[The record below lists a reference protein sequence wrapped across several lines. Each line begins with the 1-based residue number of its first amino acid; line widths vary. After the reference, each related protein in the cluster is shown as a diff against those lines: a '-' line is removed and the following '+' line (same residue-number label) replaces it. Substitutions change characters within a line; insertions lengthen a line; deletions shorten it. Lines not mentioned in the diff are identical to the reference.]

1 MVIGT
6 YVKSRLTLL
15 RFRLSERLYKRVR
28 KTIEDARNAT
38 IQKIRVIIPK
48 LEEIRKSVYESLENV
63 SENLKLGLA
72 RVGIDEV
79 GKLADFVPETVEVEY
94 ETKEY
99 EGIKF
104 QSIKFAGITSPNYS
118 LVNVPPEF
126 DYALNLL
133 YKSVDKLLE
142 LLNLE
147 NIFYTL
153 LAKAKEYQRMINAID
168 YVILPRLDEAI
179 KKLKLALEEEEREDF
194 VRRKIILT
202 IIGGA

>member
-1 MVIGT
+1 MVVGS

-15 RFRLSERLYKRVR
+15 RFRLSERLYRRVR

-38 IQKIRVIIPK
+38 IQKIRVIIPR
-48 LEEIRKSVYESLENV
+48 LEEVRKKVYEDLENV

-79 GKLADFVPETVEVEY
+79 GKLAELVPETVQVEY
-94 ETKEY
+94 EVKEY

-104 QSIKFAGITSPNYS
+104 QSIKFTGITSPNYS
-118 LVNVPPEF
+118 LTNIPPEF
-126 DYALNLL
+126 DYAINLL
-133 YKSVDKLLE
+133 YKSLDRLLE

-147 NIFYTL
+147 NIFYML

-168 YVILPRLDEAI
+168 YVILPRLEDAI

-194 VRRKIILT
+194 VRRKVILT
-202 IIGGA
+202 ILGGA

>member
-1 MVIGT
+1 MVVGT

-48 LEEIRKSVYESLENV
+48 LEEIRKTVYESLENV

-72 RVGIDEV
+72 RVGIDEIC
-79 GKLADFVPETVEVEY
+79 KLAEFVPETVQVEY
-94 ETKEY
+94 ETREY

-104 QSIKFAGITSPNYS
+104 QSIRFTGITSPNYS

-133 YKSVDKLLE
+133 YKSLDKLLE

-168 YVILPRLDEAI
+168 YVILPRLEEAI

-194 VRRKIILT
+194 VRRKIILA

>member
-1 MVIGT
+1 VVVGT

-48 LEEIRKSVYESLENV
+48 LEEIRKTVYESLENV

-72 RVGIDEV
+72 RVGIDEIC
-79 GKLADFVPETVEVEY
+79 KLAEFVPETVQVEY
-94 ETKEY
+94 ETREY

-104 QSIKFAGITSPNYS
+104 QSIRFTGITSPNYS

-133 YKSVDKLLE
+133 YKSLDKLLE

-168 YVILPRLDEAI
+168 YVILPRLEEAI

-194 VRRKIILT
+194 VRRKIILA

>member
-1 MVIGT
+1 VVVGS

-15 RFRLSERLYKRVR
+15 RFRLSERLYRRVR

-38 IQKIRVIIPK
+38 IQKIRVIIPR
-48 LEEIRKSVYESLENV
+48 LEEVRKKVYEDLENV

-79 GKLADFVPETVEVEY
+79 GKLAELVPETVQVEY
-94 ETKEY
+94 EVKEY

-104 QSIKFAGITSPNYS
+104 QSIKFTGITSPNYS
-118 LVNVPPEF
+118 LTNIPPEF
-126 DYALNLL
+126 DYAINLL
-133 YKSVDKLLE
+133 YKSLDRLLE

-147 NIFYTL
+147 NIFYML

-168 YVILPRLDEAI
+168 YVILPRLEDAI

-194 VRRKIILT
+194 VRRKVILT
-202 IIGGA
+202 ILGGA